1 MVIDSSAV
9 LGILLEEPESSRL
22 LIALRDDPVRIISV
36 ASVLEASI
44 TVETRRGETASLAL
58 DAFLA
63 RAGCE
68 IVAADARQLEVAR
81 HAHRAFGKGRHPAR
95 LNFGDCFSY
104 ALAKVTGEPLLCK
117 GDDFARTDIARVAY

>member
-9 LGILLEEPESSRL
+9 LAVLLEEPESSRL
-22 LIALRDDPVRIISV
+22 LMALRDDPVRLISV

-44 TVETRRGETASLAL
+44 TLETRRGETASLAL

-63 RAGCE
+63 RARCE
-68 IVAADARQLEVAR
+68 MVAADVRQLEVAR
-81 HAHRAFGKGRHPAR
+81 QAYRAFGKGRHPAR
-95 LNFGDCFSY
+95 LNFGDCFAY

-117 GDDFARTDIARVAY
+117 GDDFARTDIARVTY